1 MASPQLEK
9 GFVRIANELFER
21 LYQSCLP
28 GREHRAMEF
37 ILRVTYGYGRK
48 TAEISSSELGVEIDC
63 DPSDARKLLANLIR
77 RNMLIRVSESSSR
90 KAAEY
95 QINKN
100 WERWKHERKTPWPPL
115 REKVSRGPYPPAKNP
130 SRGVDPPPSG
140 APIPRR
146 TGRLSP
152 GERGVDPPANSQN
165 LPESIATLDTL
176 KQEDMKTRNTTPLPP
191 QGERGV
197 SGGPKKARSENT
209 IPEKQNPKFL
219 EMCSWLETKLGH
231 PPAEHIAQRTW
242 AIVNRKTPTGWPS
255 SAWRQNCVDTFER
268 CLDQALFDIVA
279 RKRVYSAL
287 AAANS
292 RAEQAIAQEARTSEQ

>member
-37 ILRVTYGYGRK
+37 ILRVTFGYGRK

-197 SGGPKKARSENT
+197 SGGPKKAASVHQAERWPGKCPPGGWLVRSAISERVPGRFLPREYPNFPFRIT
-209 IPEKQNPKFL
+209 PIPEKRPGRPQ
-219 EMCSWLETKLGH
+219 
-231 PPAEHIAQRTW
+231 PPRR
-242 AIVNRKTPTGWPS
+242 VLSGLRVSRFGDGN
-255 SAWRQNCVDTFER
+255 
-268 CLDQALFDIVA
+268 QALA
-279 RKRVYSAL
+279 GGL
-287 AAANS
+287 AGGEHVGIGGVGGWNG
-292 RAEQAIAQEARTSEQ
+292 I